1 MIEIPLSSVI
11 IQNQPN
17 SDENESQN
25 PQNEPTDEPTMIGLG
40 PLRTANK
47 LWIKQR
53 IRASDILSNL
63 TGCEVEKKFN
73 IHGSEGEVLYSAK
86 EKSNCCCRFC
96 CGNIRT
102 LDISVRD
109 PTGKDVI
116 NFSKPLNCAGLCCGI
131 CYPHCTQA
139 LKVSINT
146 QINIETAGVVRECAT
161 WCYPVFHIF
170 DSLGSARVCCVP

>member
-25 PQNEPTDEPTMIGLG
+25 PQNESTDEPTMIGLG

-63 TGCEVEKKFN
+63 TGCEVNLIFVFRVRAAK
-73 IHGSEGEVLYSAK
+73 GSL
-86 EKSNCCCRFC
+86 
-96 CGNIRT
+96 
-102 LDISVRD
+102 IS
-109 PTGKDVI
+109 
-116 NFSKPLNCAGLCCGI
+116 L
-131 CYPHCTQA
+131 
-139 LKVSINT
+139 
-146 QINIETAGVVRECAT
+146 
-161 WCYPVFHIF
+161 
-170 DSLGSARVCCVP
+170 

>member
-17 SDENESQN
+17 SDENGESQN
-25 PQNEPTDEPTMIGLG
+25 PQDPQNESIDEPTMIGLG

-86 EKSNCCCRFC
+86 GQLISKELIKVFICTKKRTIFFCISALASKKRSNQK
-96 CGNIRT
+96 IR
-102 LDISVRD
+102 
-109 PTGKDVI
+109 
-116 NFSKPLNCAGLCCGI
+116 
-131 CYPHCTQA
+131 A
-139 LKVSINT
+139 LYTKGTNWRIL
-146 QINIETAGVVRECAT
+146 
-161 WCYPVFHIF
+161 F
-170 DSLGSARVCCVP
+170 

>member
-1 MIEIPLSSVI
+1 MIILFVGSKSVAEMIETSFSSVI

-63 TGCEVEKKFN
+63 TGCEVNLIF
-73 IHGSEGEVLYSAK
+73 VF
-86 EKSNCCCRFC
+86 R
-96 CGNIRT
+96 
-102 LDISVRD
+102 VRAA
-109 PTGKDVI
+109 
-116 NFSKPLNCAGLCCGI
+116 S
-131 CYPHCTQA
+131 
-139 LKVSINT
+139 
-146 QINIETAGVVRECAT
+146 
-161 WCYPVFHIF
+161 
-170 DSLGSARVCCVP
+170 

>member
-1 MIEIPLSSVI
+1 MIETSFSSVI

-63 TGCEVEKKFN
+63 TGCEVNLIF
-73 IHGSEGEVLYSAK
+73 VL
-86 EKSNCCCRFC
+86 R
-96 CGNIRT
+96 
-102 LDISVRD
+102 VRAA
-109 PTGKDVI
+109 
-116 NFSKPLNCAGLCCGI
+116 S
-131 CYPHCTQA
+131 
-139 LKVSINT
+139 
-146 QINIETAGVVRECAT
+146 
-161 WCYPVFHIF
+161 
-170 DSLGSARVCCVP
+170 

>member
-25 PQNEPTDEPTMIGLG
+25 PQNESTDEPTMIGLG

-63 TGCEVEKKFN
+63 TGCEVVEKKFN
-73 IHGSEGEVLYSAK
+73 IHGSEGEILYSAK

-102 LDISVRD
+102 LDIRCES
-109 PTGKDVI
+109 TK
-116 NFSKPLNCAGLCCGI
+116 
-131 CYPHCTQA
+131 
-139 LKVSINT
+139 
-146 QINIETAGVVRECAT
+146 
-161 WCYPVFHIF
+161 
-170 DSLGSARVCCVP
+170 

>member
-17 SDENESQN
+17 SDENGESQN
-25 PQNEPTDEPTMIGLG
+25 PQDPQNESTNEPTMIGLG

-102 LDISVRD
+102 LDIRCE
-109 PTGKDVI
+109 
-116 NFSKPLNCAGLCCGI
+116 SKKELIDFYTLIKSLRFKGQLISKRLFGI
-131 CYPHCTQA
+131 
-139 LKVSINT
+139 LKFFQKTNERIRS
-146 QINIETAGVVRECAT
+146 
-161 WCYPVFHIF
+161 
-170 DSLGSARVCCVP
+170 

>member
-63 TGCEVEKKFN
+63 TGCEVNLIF
-73 IHGSEGEVLYSAK
+73 VF
-86 EKSNCCCRFC
+86 R
-96 CGNIRT
+96 
-102 LDISVRD
+102 VRGL
-109 PTGKDVI
+109 PH
-116 NFSKPLNCAGLCCGI
+116 KPLVL
-131 CYPHCTQA
+131 
-139 LKVSINT
+139 L
-146 QINIETAGVVRECAT
+146 
-161 WCYPVFHIF
+161 
-170 DSLGSARVCCVP
+170 SLVYLV

>member
-25 PQNEPTDEPTMIGLG
+25 PQNESTDEPTMIGLG

-53 IRASDILSNL
+53 IRASDILSKL

-96 CGNIRT
+96 CGNIRN
-102 LDISVRD
+102 LDIRCE
-109 PTGKDVI
+109 
-116 NFSKPLNCAGLCCGI
+116 SKKELEN
-131 CYPHCTQA
+131 
-139 LKVSINT
+139 
-146 QINIETAGVVRECAT
+146 INI
-161 WCYPVFHIF
+161 
-170 DSLGSARVCCVP
+170 S

>member
-25 PQNEPTDEPTMIGLG
+25 PQNESTDEPTMIGLG

-63 TGCEVEKKFN
+63 TGCEVNLILFSRL
-73 IHGSEGEVLYSAK
+73 HVQLRGL
-86 EKSNCCCRFC
+86 
-96 CGNIRT
+96 
-102 LDISVRD
+102 IS
-109 PTGKDVI
+109 
-116 NFSKPLNCAGLCCGI
+116 L
-131 CYPHCTQA
+131 
-139 LKVSINT
+139 
-146 QINIETAGVVRECAT
+146 
-161 WCYPVFHIF
+161 
-170 DSLGSARVCCVP
+170 